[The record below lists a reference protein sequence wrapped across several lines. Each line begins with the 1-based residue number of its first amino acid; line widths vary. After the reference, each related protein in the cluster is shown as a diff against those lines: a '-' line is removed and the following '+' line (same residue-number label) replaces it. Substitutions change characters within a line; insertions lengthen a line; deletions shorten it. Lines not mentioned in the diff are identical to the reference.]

1 MSDRIESFAGDIEK
15 VQRISIVPSLL
26 EVICRTTGMGFSAIA
41 RVTKDR
47 WVACGVRDEINFGLV
62 PGGELEVGT
71 TICDEIRDSGKSVV
85 IDHVAEDALY
95 CNHHTPR
102 MYGIQS
108 YISVPI
114 MLKNGEFFGT
124 LCAIDPRPA
133 KLIEPKIVNMFQ
145 LYAELLAFHLQSQ
158 ETLQEMSKQLDD
170 SIEEN
175 KQYQFISHHNLQE
188 PLRKLRLFSDIL
200 LEAVNTNNGEKAKEY
215 AVRINNNAQR
225 ISMMI
230 RDLSAYSG
238 LNDNKMLYETV
249 DLNKVVS
256 DVCIQLSAQQVV
268 KAGKLP
274 VLSGIVA
281 QMEQLFYQLIHN
293 SIRFAAPDRALQIDI
308 SGEEVEMG
316 KRYAAIRIQDNG
328 KGINA
333 SELEKVFH
341 LFSHAPSGVGL
352 AYCRKIVRN
361 HGGEI
366 RAASIPGAGTTFTL
380 LIPLEN

>member
-1 MSDRIESFAGDIEK
+1 MPERIESFARDIEK
-15 VQRISIVPSLL
+15 VQQIAIVPSLL

-47 WVACGVRDEINFGLV
+47 WIACGVRDEINFGLV

-71 TICDEIRDSGKSVV
+71 TICDEIRDSGKAVV
-85 IDHVAEDALY
+85 IDHVAEDPLY
-95 CNHHTPR
+95 RNHHTPR

-114 MLKNGEFFGT
+114 ILKNGEFFGT

-158 ETLQEMSKQLDD
+158 ETILEMSKQLKE

-200 LEAVNTNNGEKAKEY
+200 IDAVDKNMVDKAKEY

-225 ISMMI
+225 VSMMI
-230 RDLSAYSG
+230 RDLSEYSG
-238 LNDNKMLYETV
+238 LNDSKILYESV
-249 DLNKVVS
+249 DLDKVVR
-256 DVCIQLSAQQVV
+256 DVCIQLSVQGAVTI
-268 KAGKLP
+268 GPLP
-274 VLSGIVA
+274 VISGINS
-281 QMEQLFYQLIHN
+281 QIEQLFYHLIHN
-293 SIRFAAPDRALQIDI
+293 AVKFVARERPLQIDI
-308 SGEEVEMG
+308 SGEEVVLK
-316 KRYAAIRIQDNG
+316 KRYIAIRVADNG
-328 KGINA
+328 TGI
-333 SELEKVFH
+333 EKQDMEKVFDI
-341 LFSHAPSGVGL
+341 FSHMQSGVGL

-361 HGGEI
+361 HGGDI
-366 RAASIPGAGTTFTL
+366 QIDSTPGVGTTFTL
-380 LIPLEN
+380 LLPLEN

>member
-1 MSDRIESFAGDIEK
+1 MPEIIESFASDIEK
-15 VQRISIVPSLL
+15 VQQIAIVPSLL

-47 WVACGVRDEINFGLV
+47 WIACGVRDEINFGLV

-71 TICDEIRDSGKSVV
+71 TICDEIRDSGKAVV

-158 ETLQEMSKQLDD
+158 ETMLEMSKQLNE

-200 LEAVNTNNGEKAKEY
+200 IDAVDTNKAEKAKEY

-230 RDLSAYSG
+230 RDLSEYSG
-238 LNDNKMLYETV
+238 LNDSKILYESV
-249 DLNKVVS
+249 DLDKVVH
-256 DVCIQLSAQQVV
+256 DVCTQLSVQEAVTV
-268 KAGKLP
+268 GPLP
-274 VLSGIVA
+274 VISGINA
-281 QMEQLFYQLIHN
+281 QIEQLFYQLIHN
-293 SIRFAAPDRALQIDI
+293 AVKFAAHERPLQIDI
-308 SGEEVEMG
+308 SGEEVVLK
-316 KRYAAIRIQDNG
+316 KRYIAIRVADNG
-328 KGINA
+328 KGI
-333 SELEKVFH
+333 EKQEMEKIFD
-341 LFSHAPSGVGL
+341 LFVHIQSGVGL

-361 HGGEI
+361 HGGDIEVN
-366 RAASIPGAGTTFTL
+366 STPGVGTTFTL
-380 LIPLEN
+380 LLPLKN